1 MLKIVASSLLLSMFF
16 LQNLIAVSWTAGAE
30 IPLGTSSGVSNFFGS
45 VQDTAANQLI
55 QGWQDSVSGD
65 LYYSSY
71 NGTSWT
77 TGAQIPLGASTGVS
91 NFLAPIYDTVNNQVI
106 QIWVDSGAGNF
117 LYYSSYNGTIWTT
130 GAQIPPGASSGS
142 FATVAP
148 TFDPASNQLVQVWL
162 DAGAGHFLYYSSY
175 NGTTWTTGAEIPPK
189 TSTGVSSPIVS
200 PVYDP
205 ASGQLVQVWKDTGSG
220 THLYYSSYN
229 GSSWTSSAVISSG
242 SSTVGS
248 FKSPV

>member
-55 QGWQDSVSGD
+55 QVWQDSVSGD

-117 LYYSSYNGTIWTT
+117 LYYSSFSDTIK
-130 GAQIPPGASSGS
+130 II
-142 FATVAP
+142 FN
-148 TFDPASNQLVQVWL
+148 F
-162 DAGAGHFLYYSSY
+162 
-175 NGTTWTTGAEIPPK
+175 
-189 TSTGVSSPIVS
+189 VS
-200 PVYDP
+200 D
-205 ASGQLVQVWKDTGSG
+205 
-220 THLYYSSYN
+220 
-229 GSSWTSSAVISSG
+229 
-242 SSTVGS
+242 
-248 FKSPV
+248 F